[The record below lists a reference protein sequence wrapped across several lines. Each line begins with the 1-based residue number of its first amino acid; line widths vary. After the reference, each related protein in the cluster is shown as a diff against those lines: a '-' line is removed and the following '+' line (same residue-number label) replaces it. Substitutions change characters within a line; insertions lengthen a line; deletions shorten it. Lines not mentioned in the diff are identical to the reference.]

1 MPIARPLDPAHIA
14 LEESLEESVI
24 ASALMCASFNRR
36 GSVDFARRMTDR
48 VPLVGSMC
56 AELGVA
62 EIRIVEK
69 LSSLVYSR
77 NPRED
82 TAIIHQNQENSP
94 LLPLTCKSVPL
105 IPLF

>member
-14 LEESLEESVI
+14 LEESLEESFI

-77 NPRED
+77 NPER
-82 TAIIHQNQENSP
+82 IQQ
-94 LLPLTCKSVPL
+94 
-105 IPLF
+105 LFIKIKRTVLSCLSRVKAYR